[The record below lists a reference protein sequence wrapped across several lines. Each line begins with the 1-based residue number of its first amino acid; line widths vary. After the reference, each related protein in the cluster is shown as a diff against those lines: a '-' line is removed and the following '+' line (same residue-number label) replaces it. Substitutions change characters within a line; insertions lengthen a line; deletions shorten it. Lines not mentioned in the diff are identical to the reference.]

1 MKKVLT
7 LAAVA
12 VLAAS
17 TAFAANTITVT
28 NGAAMNGTTFGMQT
42 NLDGSTNNVFV
53 ESQHPNNETHYRARF
68 WLNVATTAIVQQNRS
83 LRIGALGDDVA
94 GQHVIL
100 FLRRNGSDNSFRINT
115 WYKADTGNF
124 VAGPGMFLTS
134 QTNPN
139 QARQLEVEWTAA
151 SAPAANDGELVVRR
165 LAPTTADETAS
176 NLDTDTLQVDNFRMG
191 LLAGSGNNA
200 SAGAYHFDEF
210 ESYR

>member
-68 WLNVATTAIVQQNRS
+68 WLNVATT
-83 LRIGALGDDVA
+83 
-94 GQHVIL
+94 
-100 FLRRNGSDNSFRINT
+100 
-115 WYKADTGNF
+115 KA
-124 VAGPGMFLTS
+124 M
-134 QTNPN
+134 
-139 QARQLEVEWTAA
+139 
-151 SAPAANDGELVVRR
+151 
-165 LAPTTADETAS
+165 APTTNVPSPTACCA
-176 NLDTDTLQVDNFRMG
+176 NQLT
-191 LLAGSGNNA
+191 LAGVSVAGRSG
-200 SAGAYHFDEF
+200 AG
-210 ESYR
+210 SMNRI